1 MKSEFACKE
10 WGGDLHLS
18 LCWGPPPHLGGE
30 GPYLYRASGRQEGG
44 VLGSKM
50 PPGAQ
55 DAFGIRAQ
63 PVAGVQGVCTPEQ
76 LGSGGRT

>member
-44 VLGSKM
+44 GFWGARC
-50 PPGAQ
+50 GAQ

-63 PVAGVQGVCTPEQ
+63 LVAGVQGVCTPEQ

>member
-44 VLGSKM
+44 GS
-50 PPGAQ
+50 GEQ
-55 DAFGIRAQ
+55 DASWG
-63 PVAGVQGVCTPEQ
+63 AGCLWHPSPARRWRSRRMYT
-76 LGSGGRT
+76 